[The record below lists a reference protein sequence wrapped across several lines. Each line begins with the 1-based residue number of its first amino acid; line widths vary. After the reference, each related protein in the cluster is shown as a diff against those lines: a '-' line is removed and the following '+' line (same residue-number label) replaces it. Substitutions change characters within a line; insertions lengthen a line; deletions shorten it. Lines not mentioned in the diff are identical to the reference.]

1 MVSWA
6 TQRRDEAQDIHGSE
20 HPSQI
25 TRASGLV
32 EKVVLFENND
42 TGARLG
48 HLVGG
53 READRTSTNNNHI
66 VLVLRGHGDFFGYLC
81 STTREGCVNCTRN
94 VREYCR
100 WHLSKDLT

>member
-1 MVSWA
+1 MSWA

-20 HPSQI
+20 HPSQV

-66 VLVLRGHGDFFGYLC
+66 VLVLRGHGDFFGYLSFNDERRMC
-81 STTREGCVNCTRN
+81 QLHSECARV
-94 VREYCR
+94 
-100 WHLSKDLT
+100 LSMASK